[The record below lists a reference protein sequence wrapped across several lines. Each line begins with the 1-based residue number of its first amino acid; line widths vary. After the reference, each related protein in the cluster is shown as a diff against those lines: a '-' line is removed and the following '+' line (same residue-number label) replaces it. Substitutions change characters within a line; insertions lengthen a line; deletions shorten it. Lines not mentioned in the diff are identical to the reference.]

1 MLTKEQY
8 SNMVHCCNRNTC
20 YLRKLY
26 LTWPYFTLP
35 EEYEFHNWVY
45 EYVKTT
51 DLNSFSLPMWYS
63 ILGKCRHMF
72 VAHKNYPSYFNTIT
86 FEDLP
91 DNCKLLLSENI
102 KMFQKKNNTSLE
114 DAQKWSLLT
123 AIVVSWKKAYSA
135 MKSINERGAL
145 TYEYK
150 LTEAVFILHLRPTNS
165 ITDFFKNIFKS
176 DKYEDEDMLFYA
188 KCLTG
193 ALARV
198 LKNEK
203 RVSSDFKFEI
213 LTSDDLKTS
222 FMRNIKKLM
231 ENVSYI

>member
-1 MLTKEQY
+1 
-8 SNMVHCCNRNTC
+8 
-20 YLRKLY
+20 
-26 LTWPYFTLP
+26 
-35 EEYEFHNWVY
+35 
-45 EYVKTT
+45 
-51 DLNSFSLPMWYS
+51 
-63 ILGKCRHMF
+63 
-72 VAHKNYPSYFNTIT
+72 
-86 FEDLP
+86 
-91 DNCKLLLSENI
+91 
-102 KMFQKKNNTSLE
+102 
-114 DAQKWSLLT
+114 
-123 AIVVSWKKAYSA
+123 

-150 LTEAVFILHLRPTNS
+150 LTEAVFILPLRPTNS